1 MKKLI
6 LLATIFMMVIPSN
19 AQVTFDDDEKN
30 QQESPFANGGF
41 TDKRKN
47 VMCPTLLSS
56 LLLSFHGR
64 SS

>member
-41 TDKRKN
+41 KF
-47 VMCPTLLSS
+47 VSS
-56 LLLSFHGR
+56 GEAIKSI
-64 SS
+64 